1 MKLLVISKKVFFKKE
16 LFGWFLI
23 WQFVICKSYKKM
35 LNVYAQATMLNFG
48 FFTHYS
54 VVKNWA
60 PTQRWVGGQVRLI
73 IGPSECRKWSWGSFH
88 VGTSRISAVAE
99 TWWWPASHIPLNSE
113 MWNLPSGRFRAFN
126 FLLLIQSHNTE
137 KIKQ

>member
-35 LNVYAQATMLNFG
+35 LNVYAQATMLKNDLYM
-48 FFTHYS
+48 HYS

-60 PTQRWVGGQVRLI
+60 PTQRWVGGQVCLI
-73 IGPSECRKWSWGSFH
+73 IGPSECRKWSQKKMKKLSTHAKVGLVWGVYTGH
-88 VGTSRISAVAE
+88 KKNQE
-99 TWWWPASHIPLNSE
+99 W
-113 MWNLPSGRFRAFN
+113 
-126 FLLLIQSHNTE
+126 
-137 KIKQ
+137 KIEHPREGGSVV